1 MSQTHARLTLGAV
14 VLTGYF
20 GAYAMVGL
28 LVLVGCA
35 FLATAISANR
45 LLRPFRPTF
54 EKLTTY
60 ESGVDPV
67 GDDWAQ
73 TQIRYYVFAFLYV
86 IFAVESVFLFPWAT
100 VFAAPGFGTSS
111 LVEMGIFVAVL
122 AVALLYAWRR
132 KVLTWV

>member
-1 MSQTHARLTLGAV
+1 
-14 VLTGYF
+14 VLHGYF

-28 LVLVGCA
+28 LILVGCG
-35 FLATAISANR
+35 FLATAITANR
-45 LLRPFRPTF
+45 LLRPFQPTF

-100 VFAAPGFGTSS
+100 VYRALGWQS
-111 LVEMGIFVAVL
+111 LVEMGIFVAIL
-122 AVALLYAWRR
+122 AIALLYAWRR

>member
-1 MSQTHARLTLGAV
+1 MLH
-14 VLTGYF
+14 GYF

-28 LVLVGCA
+28 LILVGCA
-35 FLATAISANR
+35 FLATAIVANH
-45 LLRPFRPTF
+45 LLRPYQPTF

-86 IFAVESVFLFPWAT
+86 VFAVESVFLFPWAT
-100 VFAAPGFGTSS
+100 VFRALGWQS
-111 LVEMGIFVAVL
+111 LVEMGVFVAIL
-122 AVALLYAWRR
+122 AIALLYAWRR

>member
-1 MSQTHARLTLGAV
+1 MLH
-14 VLTGYF
+14 GYF

-28 LVLVGCA
+28 LILVGCG
-35 FLATAISANR
+35 FLATAITANR
-45 LLRPFRPTF
+45 LLRPFQPTF

-100 VFAAPGFGTSS
+100 VFRGFGVQS
-111 LVEMGIFVAVL
+111 LVEVGIFVAIL

>member
-1 MSQTHARLTLGAV
+1 MLS
-14 VLTGYF
+14 GYF

-35 FLATAISANR
+35 FMATAITANR
-45 LLRPFRPTF
+45 LLRPHRPTV
-54 EKLTTY
+54 EKLATY

-67 GDDWAQ
+67 GSDWAQ

-100 VFAAPGFGTSS
+100 VYRALGVPS
-111 LVEMGIFVAVL
+111 LVEMGIFVGIL
-122 AVALLYAWRR
+122 AIALLYAWRR

>member
-1 MSQTHARLTLGAV
+1 MLS
-14 VLTGYF
+14 GYF
-20 GAYAMVGL
+20 GSYAMVGL

-35 FLATAISANR
+35 FLASAIGVNR
-45 LLRPFRPTF
+45 LLRPYRPTF

-67 GDDWAQ
+67 GSDWAQ

-100 VFAAPGFGTSS
+100 VFVGLGWSS
-111 LVEMGIFVAVL
+111 VVEMGVFVGIL
-122 AVALLYAWRR
+122 AIALLYAWRR

>member
-1 MSQTHARLTLGAV
+1 
-14 VLTGYF
+14 VLSGYF

-35 FLATAISANR
+35 FMATAITANR
-45 LLRPFRPTF
+45 LLRPHRPTL
-54 EKLTTY
+54 EKLATY

-67 GDDWAQ
+67 GSDWAQ

-100 VFAAPGFGTSS
+100 VYRALGWQS
-111 LVEMGIFVAVL
+111 LVEMGVFVGIL
-122 AVALLYAWRR
+122 AIALLYAWRR

>member
-1 MSQTHARLTLGAV
+1 MLQ
-14 VLTGYF
+14 GYF

-35 FLATAISANR
+35 FLATALTANR
-45 LLRPFRPTF
+45 LLRPFRPTL

-67 GDDWAQ
+67 GGDWAQ

-100 VFAAPGFGTSS
+100 VYRALGWQS
-111 LVEMGIFVAVL
+111 LIEMGVFVAIL
-122 AVALLYAWRR
+122 AIALLYAWRR

>member
-1 MSQTHARLTLGAV
+1 M
-14 VLTGYF
+14 LTGYF

-35 FLATAISANR
+35 FLTTAVMANR

-67 GDDWAQ
+67 GSDWAQ

-100 VFAAPGFGTSS
+100 VFRGFGVHS
-111 LVEMGIFVAVL
+111 LVEMGVFVGIL
-122 AVALLYAWRR
+122 AIALLYAWRR